1 MKWIQGAAI
10 AALFSLAAFFISCV
24 WMTFPYIFVEV
35 KEQNFQCKIDQKSF
49 QLSWMHSVERTQW
62 KERYLLDKD
71 HFILTDT
78 QFVSFGAGTPDQ
90 GTITRQD
97 DGNIHMQINRKMKEI
112 NWVISRRMQG
122 KIESADRIWNIYQDF
137 PDYSTVQLSI
147 KKDSLW
153 KKRGLN
159 DCL

>member
-10 AALFSLAAFFISCV
+10 AALFSLATFFITYV
-24 WMTFPYIFVEV
+24 WMTHPYIFVEV
-35 KEQNFQCKIDQKSF
+35 EEQNFQCKIDQKSF

-78 QFVSFGAGTPDQ
+78 QFISFGAGTPDQ

-137 PDYSTVQLSI
+137 PNYSTVQISI

>member
-1 MKWIQGAAI
+1 
-10 AALFSLAAFFISCV
+10 
-24 WMTFPYIFVEV
+24 MTFSYIFVEV

-78 QFVSFGAGTPDQ
+78 QFISFGAGTPDQ

-147 KKDSLW
+147 KRQPME
-153 KKRGLN
+153 KKRFK
-159 DCL
+159 

>member
-10 AALFSLAAFFISCV
+10 AALFSLAAFFITYV

-78 QFVSFGAGTPDQ
+78 QFISFGAGTPDQ

-122 KIESADRIWNIYQDF
+122 QIESADRIWNIYQDF

-147 KKDSLW
+147 KKDSPW

>member
-10 AALFSLAAFFISCV
+10 AALFSLAAFFITCFWV
-24 WMTFPYIFVEV
+24 RFPYILVEV
-35 KEQNFQCKIDQKSF
+35 NEPNFQCKIDQNFF
-49 QLSWMHSVERTQW
+49 QLSWMHSVEKTQW
-62 KERYLLDKD
+62 EERYLLNND

-90 GTITRQD
+90 GTVARQG
-97 DGNIHMQINRKMKEI
+97 DGNIQMQINRKMNEL
-112 NWVISRRMQG
+112 NWVISHRMQG
-122 KIESADRIWNIYQDF
+122 KIKVDAQTWNIYQDF
-137 PDYSTVQLSI
+137 PDYSTVQISI

>member
-1 MKWIQGAAI
+1 MKWIQGAAF
-10 AALFSLAAFFISCV
+10 AALFGLAGFLASCL
-24 WMTFPYIFVEV
+24 WMTFPYIIIEV
-35 KEQNFQCKIDQKSF
+35 KEQNFQCKITQKTF
-49 QLSWMHSVERTQW
+49 QLSWIHSVEKTAW
-62 KERYLLDKD
+62 KERYIQDKND
-71 HFILTDT
+71 LILAAT

-90 GTITRQD
+90 GTLTRQK
-97 DGNIHMQINRKMKEI
+97 DGSIHMQINRKMKEL

-122 KIESADRIWNIYQDF
+122 KIEIADRVWNIYQDF
-137 PDYSTVQLSI
+137 PDYSTVHISI

>member
-10 AALFSLAAFFISCV
+10 AALFSWAAFFISCV
-24 WMTFPYIFVEV
+24 WLVFPYIFVEV
-35 KEQNFQCKIDQKSF
+35 REQNFQCKIDQKSF
-49 QLSWMHSVERTQW
+49 QLSWMHSVEKTQW
-62 KERYLLDKD
+62 KERYLQDENDL
-71 HFILTDT
+71 ILAET
-78 QFVSFGAGTPDQ
+78 QFISFGAGTPDQ

-97 DGNIHMQINRKMKEI
+97 DGSIHMHIDRKMKEL

-122 KIESADRIWNIYQDF
+122 KIESADRIWNVYQDF
-137 PDYSTVQLSI
+137 PDYSMVQISI

>member
-10 AALFSLAAFFISCV
+10 AALLVWLLFISCV
-24 WMTFPYIFVEV
+24 WMTFSYIFVEV

-78 QFVSFGAGTPDQ
+78 QFISFGAGTPDQ

-147 KKDSLW
+147 KRQPME
-153 KKRGLN
+153 KRGLN

>member
-1 MKWIQGAAI
+1 
-10 AALFSLAAFFISCV
+10 
-24 WMTFPYIFVEV
+24 MTFSYIFVEV

-78 QFVSFGAGTPDQ
+78 QFISFGAGTPDQ

-112 NWVISRRMQG
+112 NWVISRRMQEKLRVLIVSG
-122 KIESADRIWNIYQDF
+122 IFIRIF
-137 PDYSTVQLSI
+137 PTIVRY
-147 KKDSLW
+147 
-153 KKRGLN
+153 N
-159 DCL
+159 FP

>member
-78 QFVSFGAGTPDQ
+78 QFISFGAGTPDQ

-122 KIESADRIWNIYQDF
+122 KIEVADRIWNIYQDF
-137 PDYSTVQLSI
+137 PDYSTVHISI